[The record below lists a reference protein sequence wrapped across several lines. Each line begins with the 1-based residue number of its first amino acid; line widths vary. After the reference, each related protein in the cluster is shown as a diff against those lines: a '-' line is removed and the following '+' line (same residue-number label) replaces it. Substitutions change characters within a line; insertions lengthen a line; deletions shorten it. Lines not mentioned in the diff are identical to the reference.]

1 MHVGYGPRG
10 THCLQGC
17 GGVARTC
24 GSSGSAPNS
33 PPIALPLGGRW
44 AALRQRPV
52 RRRAR
57 RRGGNA
63 AEAAAAAPSP
73 APVPAQTH
81 SASARSHGG
90 PRGGE
95 SWMGRAT
102 RRAAHGGAAH
112 MAGTDAATR
121 ALAQG
126 ARESRAPAEPCLRA
140 CRPRC
145 GTPRLCRRRAGD
157 GNGSRVTAA
166 AIARAAVIVAT
177 VSPRPRLPRACVRT
191 HATPCQYQGSGERAR
206 TAQSE
211 QFECSPGKPTCRPD
225 IMRDT
230 CRYTPAGI
238 EASVHACTG
247 PDGPGGDLPNTFPA
261 SFLRAP
267 GCPNASVRA

>member
-1 MHVGYGPRG
+1 MRPRPQLPLPHLRLCPRKRTQRQHAATVGRG
-10 THCLQGC
+10 AGRLGW
-17 GGVARTC
+17 GGRPAGLRTVARPT
-24 GSSGSAPNS
+24 
-33 PPIALPLGGRW
+33 W
-44 AALRQRPV
+44 
-52 RRRAR
+52 RA
-57 RRGGNA
+57 
-63 AEAAAAAPSP
+63 
-73 APVPAQTH
+73 
-81 SASARSHGG
+81 
-90 PRGGE
+90 
-95 SWMGRAT
+95 
-102 RRAAHGGAAH
+102 
-112 MAGTDAATR
+112 TDAATR

-177 VSPRPRLPRACVRT
+177 VAPRPRLPRACVRT

-267 GCPNASVRA
+267 GCPNASVSA